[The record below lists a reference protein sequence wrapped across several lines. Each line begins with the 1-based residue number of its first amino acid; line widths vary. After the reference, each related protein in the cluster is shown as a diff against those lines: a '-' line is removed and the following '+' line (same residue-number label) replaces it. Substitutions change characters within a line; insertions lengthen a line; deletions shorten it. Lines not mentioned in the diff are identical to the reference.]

1 MPIRAPAAF
10 GVRSNRDRQPRR
22 PRFGGGSVP
31 YGAAPPSAR
40 RIVQL
45 GVASKVVMLP
55 PRAPQGHGQC
65 VSCYIIL
72 RFLRLGHGCCLEYRK
87 VGWIITRRQGA
98 LTSTEGAVGLGS
110 SFRSCVVARNMR

>member
-10 GVRSNRDRQPRR
+10 GVRPNRDRQPRR

-55 PRAPQGHGQC
+55 PRAPQGHEQC
-65 VSCYIIL
+65 VSCYIFL

-87 VGWIITRRQGA
+87 VGWIITRRRSLDLDGGSGWA
-98 LTSTEGAVGLGS
+98 RKFS
-110 SFRSCVVARNMR
+110 SFLRCSSEF